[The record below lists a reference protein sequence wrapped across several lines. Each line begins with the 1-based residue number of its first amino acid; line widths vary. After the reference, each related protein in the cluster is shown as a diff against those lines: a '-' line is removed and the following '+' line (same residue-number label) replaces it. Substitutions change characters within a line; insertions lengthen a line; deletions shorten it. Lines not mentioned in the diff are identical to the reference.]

1 MKRKIYA
8 LVVLFLVTTFFAFSQ
23 ENKIKKGNKKYD
35 DLAYIDAI
43 EIYKRVAEKGYKSK
57 ELFQKLGN
65 SYYFNGQLLEANK
78 WYAELF
84 KMKKEN
90 DDNFVNPEYYYR
102 YSQTLK
108 SEENY
113 EKAKEYL
120 NFFAQHSENEIRAKL
135 YVSNKDYL
143 EEIKMNS
150 GRCTLQHTG
159 INTSYSEYGAAIY
172 KTNLVFASSR
182 LNFKGA
188 NKVNKW
194 DNQPYSSLLISK
206 MDKNGTLGEPHLFS
220 EKLNSKFSESTP
232 VFTKDGKTVYF
243 TRNNY
248 LNGKLSTNSEGVAL
262 LKIYKATYKNG
273 DWYNITELPFNS
285 NEYSVAHPA
294 LSPDEKTLYFV
305 SNMPGTVGQSDL
317 FKVKIFDDGNYG
329 KPENLGVNVNT
340 EGRETFP
347 FVSENN
353 ELYFASSGQLGL
365 GGLDVFVAKINPDGS
380 ISKVTNLG
388 EPINSPFDD
397 FCYYINSKTKTGF
410 FSSNRNMGLGFDDIY
425 KFTEDRPLDTD
436 YSKEILVNLI
446 DTETNLPISDAEVSL
461 YDEKMNLLVKV
472 PSSSLGA
479 YKFENL
485 AAGKKY
491 YIKAE
496 RENYETIEKS
506 FFTNFDSDKK
516 PQEFS
521 MQEKVRKLEVG
532 VDLAKL
538 FNFRDIYF
546 DLDKSVIREDA
557 LVELAKIA
565 ELMKLRPNLKIDV
578 RAHTDS
584 RNSNAYNLKLSN
596 LRAKAT
602 IDWLVKTGGV
612 DVARLTGKGYGEMM
626 ILNKCVDGVP
636 CTEQEHAINR
646 RSEFL
651 IVSTTE

>member
-23 ENKIKKGNKKYD
+23 ENKIKKGNRKYD

-65 SYYFNGQLLEANK
+65 SYYFNGQLLESNK

-329 KPENLGVNVNT
+329 KPENLGVTVNT

-365 GGLDVFVAKINPDGS
+365 GGFDVFVAKINPDGS

-472 PSSSLGA
+472 PSSPLGT

-485 AAGKKY
+485 TAGKRY

-612 DVARLTGKGYGEMM
+612 DAARLTGKGYGEMM